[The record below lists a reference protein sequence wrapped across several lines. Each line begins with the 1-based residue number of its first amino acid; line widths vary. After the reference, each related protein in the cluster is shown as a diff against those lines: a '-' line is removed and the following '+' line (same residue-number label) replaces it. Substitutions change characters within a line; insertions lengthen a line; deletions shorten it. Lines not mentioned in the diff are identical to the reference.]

1 MPGAQTCFA
10 GAPSKQMLRTAGA
23 VQHLAFGTS
32 ASRTFSIGPRPSLST
47 ASCMLSI
54 AAAADEALSY
64 LTYATAR
71 GDALS
76 RVGSGG

>member
-1 MPGAQTCFA
+1 MHGHGLQVLPANKCYA
-10 GAPSKQMLRTAGA
+10 VAGA
-23 VQHLAFGTS
+23 VQHLAFGAS
-32 ASRTFSIGPRPSLST
+32 ASSTFSIGPRPSLST

-76 RVGSGG
+76 RVSSEG